1 MRDFHSLDLDN
12 PEFNNNLSSHLKD
25 SDLQI
30 NWKLFDFKGN
40 LRTKIDW
47 LESLKGWNQ
56 VQGLQAKKK
65 TLLAGIDASH
75 YAKYFGGLSYNS
87 VRSNLSATLQKPV
100 DLDTLAQESNRLT
113 KQALRMFDT
122 QNKND
127 PHSAR
132 LWEVGADA

>member
-47 LESLKGWNQ
+47 LESLKGWN
-56 VQGLQAKKK
+56 
-65 TLLAGIDASH
+65 
-75 YAKYFGGLSYNS
+75 
-87 VRSNLSATLQKPV
+87 
-100 DLDTLAQESNRLT
+100 
-113 KQALRMFDT
+113 
-122 QNKND
+122 
-127 PHSAR
+127 
-132 LWEVGADA
+132 